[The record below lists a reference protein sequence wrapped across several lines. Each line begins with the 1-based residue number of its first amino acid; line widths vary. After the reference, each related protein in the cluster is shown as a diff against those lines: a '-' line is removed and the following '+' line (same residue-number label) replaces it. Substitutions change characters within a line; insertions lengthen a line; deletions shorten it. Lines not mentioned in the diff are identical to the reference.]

1 MKKCKRTT
9 KPPAKKPVLSVV
21 EQLRALNLPNLVKTT
36 ERTIAAGVGAIQII
50 GGVRKPT
57 DETPDE
63 TPGKP
68 TDKPPRVQ
76 GSGRF

>member
-1 MKKCKRTT
+1 MSRRTT
-9 KPPAKKPVLSVV
+9 KLSLADITRTHFPTVV
-21 EQLRALNLPNLVKTT
+21 DTT
-36 ERTIAAGVGAIQII
+36 EQTIKSGVGAIQIF
-50 GGVRKPT
+50 GGQRKPT
-57 DETPDE
+57 GKKPDE